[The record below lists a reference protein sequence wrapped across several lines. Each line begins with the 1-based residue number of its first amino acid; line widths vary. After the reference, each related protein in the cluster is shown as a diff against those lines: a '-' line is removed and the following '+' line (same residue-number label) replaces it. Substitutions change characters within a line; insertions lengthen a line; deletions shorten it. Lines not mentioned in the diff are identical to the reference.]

1 MGLITMYTDH
11 INSCS
16 SNRKQFII
24 LYWEMSSSRWLFQEA
39 LYGTST
45 SKCNI
50 ALMTLAV
57 QYTDG
62 QSFFIRGSMDRPYPE
77 NIR

>member
-1 MGLITMYTDH
+1 MYIDH

-39 LYGTST
+39 FYST

-50 ALMTLAV
+50 VFTALAV
-57 QYTDG
+57 QYTEG
-62 QSFFIRGSMDRPYPE
+62 QRFFIFGSMDRPYPE